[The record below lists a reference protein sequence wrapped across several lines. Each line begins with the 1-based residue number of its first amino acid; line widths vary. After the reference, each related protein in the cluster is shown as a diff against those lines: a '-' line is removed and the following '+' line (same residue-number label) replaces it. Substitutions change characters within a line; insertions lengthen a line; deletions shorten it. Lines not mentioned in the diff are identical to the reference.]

1 MTTYKET
8 WDGICKQIIHHTEPK
23 DRKKISKTLESQWTY
38 LSGLNGWTE
47 TTKNQGKLLN
57 ILLTEE
63 KRADTDLVLARQN
76 RDKTGVWKKG
86 AANREIEKAEDR
98 LRQWSRVAAAMV
110 TKVKSA
116 VWADQ
121 RDSPERPPPYSSAE
135 EKTKTPSAPMQMPV
149 MIVKGGEI
157 ETTTKQ
163 ANKDFKFMIKQGAI
177 EVEETEEDKKQRQ
190 LKTAL
195 KEVQTKIEI
204 EEAVKQEIAKQF
216 TANIQLARDS
226 VNQTMSRVAEMEEEL
241 KRNLNEEE
249 GSVRSEGTT
258 SVGGTCEDRNKIIVS
273 GYQLDVDWG
282 REAAL
287 QREHRA
293 QGPELD
299 SLSDRT
305 KRWVHAEEN
314 REQQMP
320 LFMKN
325 LHSTPKLV
333 MPLIRAATGRKEYK
347 PWGHTD
353 MNAVLSKLPEI
364 TKGGQR
370 WFTKLLT
377 LTHGTD
383 LALGDVRALWGSI
396 LTRTQV
402 ELIEREANT
411 TTEENEE
418 PLNRFSTEVGS
429 AMRRIYPTPKLT
441 YQSIKFKI
449 MTGESAS
456 AYLHRCEA
464 EWEDRTGENPDS
476 SDICKE
482 FFRQAVIKGVPASAV
497 AAIENSPDMQG
508 GEGEVWTRHFI
519 HHVEPVLFQI
529 DRTEIVNVRQY
540 KLRPEAVEGIGET
553 IEELEAAEV
562 LRRTVSDWN
571 TPILPVLK
579 KTTGKYRMVH
589 DLRLINEKVLTATL
603 PTPNP
608 YTIMSKLTPKH
619 SHFTCIDLANAFFCM
634 PLAEQCQDIFAFSYQ
649 GAQYT
654 YNRLPQGFIL
664 SPGLFNQALRELLDS
679 CTLHEGTIVI
689 QYVDDLLLAAHS
701 NEVCLQDTR
710 KVLTL
715 LSTAGLKVSKEKI
728 QISRATVHFLGRIIG
743 QTGTALSDDT
753 KQTVLS
759 HPKPLVVKDMMSFL
773 GLIGYS
779 RQYVPN
785 YSERTATLRAL
796 AKEVGMKNSRARL
809 NWTQEAEAVFCGLKA
824 DLATAAALQTP
835 NYELPFFLDVSTTA
849 STTNGV
855 LYQKQ
860 HQQRR
865 VLHYLSAPLDKIE
878 QKQPTCARYAAGLAK
893 LIEKSEH
900 IVMGHPLHVLTS
912 HSVISFITSSA
923 FTFSAQRQNKLLT
936 APHIIYEHQGVNMAH
951 AGEGEPH
958 ECIPRAEAEEQIRPG
973 LSSIPLT
980 KPQLTLFCDGCC
992 FKTDS
997 GKLVAS
1003 YAIVEQTDD
1012 GYTIREQQVLQDRPS
1027 AQRAELLAL
1036 VRALHMAKDKTVNI
1050 YSDSAYA
1057 VGAATSELTGWARVG
1072 FVTSSGKPIKHAQEA
1087 SDLLESIM
1095 LPQEVAII
1103 KCAAHTKGK
1112 DPVSLGNEA
1121 ADAAAKTVAGY
1132 KPLQMTVTA
1141 VDELHQIDEHLTTS
1155 FLSKEQSLAA
1165 AEEISVWL
1173 EKGGRKD
1180 SQTGLWVGPTGR
1192 PIMPAN
1198 LAGKVLTEAHSL
1210 AHSSEKDMT
1219 KRVSQWWH
1227 PFMPHMISGVIASCQ
1242 TCAEFNVKP
1251 TSKPTAGHFPTD
1263 RGPGC
1268 TVVMDFTDMI
1278 TRVNGKRYLLV
1289 LVDQFTG
1296 WPEAFP
1302 CAREDAVSVV
1312 KCLINQYI
1320 PRHGFPRIIRSDNGT
1335 HFKNEHLADVEKLL
1349 GLKHRYGA
1357 VYHPQS
1363 QGKVERLNLT
1373 LKNKLAKICHRSKL
1387 NWVDALPIALM
1398 SVRCSINR
1406 TTGFTPF
1413 ELATGRQFPGPWA
1426 PLHAGDTDSPQM
1438 YHDKVCAVINMF
1450 SPQKNWPTESEASRP
1465 AENTTLWTGL
1475 WRMSELTSGE
1485 VKEREKEK
1493 ETLRSQKER
1502 EKAGKEADKQKQPQ
1516 PPEHS

>member
-1 MTTYKET
+1 MMEKDSLSTQSEEVRGFSGETEKWPLTKPLRVQVAGQTLLHSFLCSANVPSALLGRDLLVKLGVKILCHPEGLIIIFPNGLTTNCSTPVTTTVRGQWVLQADKTVKARCYWLKLTDKTKLQKVITKWEPWLNT
-8 WDGICKQIIHHTEPK
+8 LHKFQTPTDPWHCTLLYDTSEDEEYEQSFAEVLGRSTSIKCTKLFVAREGVAAEII
-23 DRKKISKTLESQWTY
+23 
-38 LSGLNGWTE
+38 
-47 TTKNQGKLLN
+47 
-57 ILLTEE
+57 LTEE
-63 KRADTDLVLARQN
+63 QEGYFEMTETSTPHVTIFMNEGHEAKALGPMVKRMQKAGD
-76 RDKTGVWKKG
+76 WKKTDNEWEHSQEVDG
-86 AANREIEKAEDR
+86 YR
-98 LRQWSRVAAAMV
+98 L
-110 TKVKSA
+110 TI
-116 VWADQ
+116 D
-121 RDSPERPPPYSSAE
+121 
-135 EKTKTPSAPMQMPV
+135 
-149 MIVKGGEI
+149 I
-157 ETTTKQ
+157 
-163 ANKDFKFMIKQGAI
+163 
-177 EVEETEEDKKQRQ
+177 TEEVIYQMV
-190 LKTAL
+190 
-195 KEVQTKIEI
+195 EVRRIVTT
-204 EEAVKQEIAKQF
+204 QEG
-216 TANIQLARDS
+216 DGEG
-226 VNQTMSRVAEMEEEL
+226 AERL
-241 KRNLNEEE
+241 
-249 GSVRSEGTT
+249 
-258 SVGGTCEDRNKIIVS
+258 
-273 GYQLDVDWG
+273 
-282 REAAL
+282 L
-287 QREHRA
+287 QEM
-293 QGPELD
+293 PE
-299 SLSDRT
+299 SL
-305 KRWVHAEEN
+305 W
-314 REQQMP
+314 
-320 LFMKN
+320 
-325 LHSTPKLV
+325 
-333 MPLIRAATGRKEYK
+333 
-347 PWGHTD
+347 
-353 MNAVLSKLPEI
+353 SK
-364 TKGGQR
+364 G
-370 WFTKLLT
+370 
-377 LTHGTD
+377 
-383 LALGDVRALWGSI
+383 AGDVGKWSI
-396 LTRTQV
+396 
-402 ELIEREANT
+402 
-411 TTEENEE
+411 
-418 PLNRFSTEVGS
+418 
-429 AMRRIYPTPKLT
+429 
-441 YQSIKFKI
+441 
-449 MTGESAS
+449 
-456 AYLHRCEA
+456 
-464 EWEDRTGENPDS
+464 
-476 SDICKE
+476 
-482 FFRQAVIKGVPASAV
+482 
-497 AAIENSPDMQG
+497 
-508 GEGEVWTRHFI
+508 
-519 HHVEPVLFQI
+519 EPVLFQI

-553 IEELEAAEV
+553 IKELEAAEV

-579 KTTGKYRMVH
+579 KATGKYRMVH

-835 NYELPFFLDVSTTA
+835 NYELPFFLDISTTA

-900 IVMGHPLHVLTS
+900 IVMGHPLHILTS

-923 FTFSAQRQNKLLT
+923 FTFSAQRQNKLIRILT

-1003 YAIVEQTDD
+1003 YAIVEQTDK
-1012 GYTIREQQVLQDRPS
+1012 GYEVREQQVLQDRPS

-1036 VRALHMAKDKTVNI
+1036 VRALHMARDKTVNI

-1112 DPVSLGNEA
+1112 DPVSLG
-1121 ADAAAKTVAGY
+1121 TRQ
-1132 KPLQMTVTA
+1132 QM
-1141 VDELHQIDEHLTTS
+1141 
-1155 FLSKEQSLAA
+1155 SL
-1165 AEEISVWL
+1165 L
-1173 EKGGRKD
+1173 K
-1180 SQTGLWVGPTGR
+1180 
-1192 PIMPAN
+1192 
-1198 LAGKVLTEAHSL
+1198 
-1210 AHSSEKDMT
+1210 
-1219 KRVSQWWH
+1219 QW
-1227 PFMPHMISGVIASCQ
+1227 Q
-1242 TCAEFNVKP
+1242 
-1251 TSKPTAGHFPTD
+1251 
-1263 RGPGC
+1263 
-1268 TVVMDFTDMI
+1268 
-1278 TRVNGKRYLLV
+1278 
-1289 LVDQFTG
+1289 
-1296 WPEAFP
+1296 
-1302 CAREDAVSVV
+1302 
-1312 KCLINQYI
+1312 
-1320 PRHGFPRIIRSDNGT
+1320 GT
-1335 HFKNEHLADVEKLL
+1335 NHCK
-1349 GLKHRYGA
+1349 
-1357 VYHPQS
+1357 
-1363 QGKVERLNLT
+1363 
-1373 LKNKLAKICHRSKL
+1373 
-1387 NWVDALPIALM
+1387 
-1398 SVRCSINR
+1398 
-1406 TTGFTPF
+1406 
-1413 ELATGRQFPGPWA
+1413 
-1426 PLHAGDTDSPQM
+1426 
-1438 YHDKVCAVINMF
+1438 
-1450 SPQKNWPTESEASRP
+1450 
-1465 AENTTLWTGL
+1465 
-1475 WRMSELTSGE
+1475 
-1485 VKEREKEK
+1485 
-1493 ETLRSQKER
+1493 
-1502 EKAGKEADKQKQPQ
+1502 
-1516 PPEHS
+1516 